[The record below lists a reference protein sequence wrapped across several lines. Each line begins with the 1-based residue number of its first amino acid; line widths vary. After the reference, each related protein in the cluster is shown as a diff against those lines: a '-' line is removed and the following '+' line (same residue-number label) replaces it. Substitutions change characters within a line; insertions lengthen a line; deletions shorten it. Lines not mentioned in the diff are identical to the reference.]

1 MHVLIKHWLKRWIPP
16 AVADALR
23 SGAGNPSKRI
33 QVNYRA
39 GGALL
44 DGKHEFFLRDVHA
57 DQQVFRQVFLD
68 EEYQIQGFAQR
79 RNVEEAL
86 SVNPCPLIIDAGANI
101 GASAVW
107 FALTYPSAT
116 IIAVEPDRRNFEQL
130 VKNSKSFPRIR
141 PVHAAVGSKRGK
153 LFLHDVGEGEWGFR
167 TSDSKGAGSVEV
179 DCMTI
184 EDLVALAAGVEPFVL
199 KIDIEGAEAD
209 LFESPP
215 LLLARF
221 SAVLIELHD
230 WMLPGQASS
239 RSFLR
244 WHVGEGRDLVFRGE
258 NAFSFAIGS
267 HGLTKSTD
275 NAVN

>member
-1 MHVLIKHWLKRWIPP
+1 MHVLVKHWLKRWIPP
-16 AVADALR
+16 AVADVLR
-23 SGAGNPSKRI
+23 SGASTPSMRI
-33 QVNYRA
+33 QVAYRA

-68 EEYQIQGFAQR
+68 EEYQTQGFAQR
-79 RNVEEAL
+79 RIVDDAL
-86 SVNPCPLIIDAGANI
+86 AVNPNPLIIDAGANI

-107 FALTYPSAT
+107 FALTYPTAT
-116 IIAVEPDRRNFEQL
+116 IVAVEPDRRNFEQL
-130 VKNSKSFPRIR
+130 VRNTKSFPRIR

-167 TSDSKGAGSVEV
+167 TSDSKGTGAVEV
-179 DCMTI
+179 DCVTI
-184 EDLVALAAGVEPFVL
+184 EDLVALAADTMPFVL

-209 LFESPP
+209 LFERPP
-215 LLLARF
+215 ALLANF

-244 WHVGEGRDLVFRGE
+244 WHVAEGRDLVFRGE
-258 NAFSFAIGS
+258 NAFSFAIGKQ
-267 HGLTKSTD
+267 GVAKSSDSSAT
-275 NAVN
+275 